1 MYYARRNVSRG
12 ICDFR
17 KALFNSFNGEG
28 DRVGDAGDEDL
39 GEVTAVSVLDG
50 GLLLFLLSLD
60 VCAAI
65 ALRRVNE
72 LPTPLVARL
81 NHADGGA
88 ATFEGP
94 MGLSTDATTLLLRE
108 PVSPP
113 RRRTLMSIES
123 SENLDIMLSALPEG
137 RRSIRGSKAD
147 QVGQLSMSTGCTNGD
162 AEVGE
167 SIEKV
172 DMGENA
178 PEGSSCVGS
187 GRSKSGLSAAVR
199 RAGGG

>member
-1 MYYARRNVSRG
+1 M
-12 ICDFR
+12 CDFR

-28 DRVGDAGDEDL
+28 ERVGDAGDEDL
-39 GEVTAVSVLDG
+39 GEITAVSVLDG
-50 GLLLFLLSLD
+50 ELALPLLSLD

-88 ATFEGP
+88 VTFEGP
-94 MGLSTDATTLLLRE
+94 MDLSTDVTTLLLRG
-108 PVSPP
+108 PVGPP

-123 SENLDIMLSALPEG
+123 SENLDIKLSALAEG

-147 QVGQLSMSTGCTNGD
+147 QVGQLSMSTGCTN
-162 AEVGE
+162 
-167 SIEKV
+167 
-172 DMGENA
+172 
-178 PEGSSCVGS
+178 
-187 GRSKSGLSAAVR
+187 
-199 RAGGG
+199 